1 MKLKRKLNLP
11 TICQA
16 IFTRVRKIVIPAE
29 YQTVTKQQKIS
40 EGELEWREVLCET
53 NTTPDVISKLQSA
66 LISRGYNSGPVD
78 GAYGPITERAV
89 KKYQKDKGL
98 GTGGITYETLKH
110 LGL

>member
-1 MKLKRKLNLP
+1 M
-11 TICQA
+11 
-16 IFTRVRKIVIPAE
+16 
-29 YQTVTKQQKIS
+29 
-40 EGELEWREVLCET
+40 
-53 NTTPDVISKLQSA
+53 ISK
-66 LISRGYNSGPVD
+66 GYNSGPVD